1 MRPEHLKLSSSFW
14 ELVAGRLDLVER
26 LGEYAFAHITKDNG
40 TEFAA
45 RLERRPEE
53 RSGAELRFTTSP
65 ENIHAFSSESGQRLA

>member
-1 MRPEHLKLSSSFW
+1 MKLSSNS
-14 ELVAGRLDLVER
+14 EGLVAGLLDLVEQV
-26 LGEYAFAHITKDNG
+26 GEFALAYITKDNG

-65 ENIHAFSSESGQRLA
+65 ENIHAFSSENGQRLE